1 MAAHR
6 PWPSPLW
13 LHLSDSSSLGSP
25 PRAAHPSACRTAQGL
40 PFGVNRATLKELR
53 SQQFGKFSESVQL
66 GLRQFGQKK
75 NDKGPRTLYSI
86 LRSRYGDS
94 RQAKLQL
101 AILFSEA
108 SLRLL

>member
-1 MAAHR
+1 MAPH
-6 PWPSPLW
+6 PGL
-13 LHLSDSSSLGSP
+13 LT
-25 PRAAHPSACRTAQGL
+25 PRRARTAQGL